1 MCATWYHRHTMTT
14 YPIMFWSGF
23 VVLVLIHVA
32 QLIGLD
38 MPTTPHA
45 LISLAGTAAMFVGSK
60 IGREFLGIKA

>member
-1 MCATWYHRHTMTT
+1 
-14 YPIMFWSGF
+14 MFWSGF